1 MEYHSK
7 YGTEIILRVHRK
19 DIERARIE
27 PAMNFASRTAPNKAQ
42 FDRWLAKGAVRVWLY
57 ESKVDGG
64 RGAIVGCFDC
74 PGIARATAWRAR
86 GPRLSDGTYFVGKD
100 FCLWRVRDL
109 HLFAAAQPRE
119 RFGLACPPDSWVR
132 VLCKKEGGND
142 AEG

>member
-7 YGTEIILRVHRK
+7 YGTEIILRVHRR

-74 PGIARATAWRAR
+74 PSVERATVYNRI
-86 GPRLSDGTYFVGKD
+86 PRQSYGAFVGKD
-100 FCLWRVRDL
+100 YCLWRVRDL
-109 HLFAAAQPRE
+109 HLFDGAQPRE

-132 VLCKKEGGND
+132 VRCKKEGGSD
-142 AEG
+142 AED